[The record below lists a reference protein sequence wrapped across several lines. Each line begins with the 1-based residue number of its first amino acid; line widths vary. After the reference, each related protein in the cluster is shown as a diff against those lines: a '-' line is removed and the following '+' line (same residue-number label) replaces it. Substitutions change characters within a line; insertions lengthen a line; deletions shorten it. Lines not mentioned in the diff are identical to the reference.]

1 MKKATNLLIDY
12 QNELLSQY
20 TNNDAGKHGSLE
32 NLKAKIDLI
41 SMAVKELD
49 IAYTVKKK
57 SLNK

>member
-1 MKKATNLLIDY
+1 MKKATN
-12 QNELLSQY
+12 LLSQY